1 MSYVSLYL
9 VSNHLVSCH
18 CVVLL
23 ALESSCNS
31 APHWCTHP
39 KNVLLAEVER
49 LFCPHF
55 SSVAPIHEI
64 DVTLFLSVYTHTR
77 SGVKGLPASI
87 KTNVTHS
94 WMRCCCIT
102 IRLSSGKSR
111 FQRTRAGSDFGV
123 FPTAIRGWR
132 NLRQPPPVRA
142 EKHHHCLPVLWRER
156 HLPSGHLHQHSRA
169 EVHQHKH
176 PVHPHQPL
184 QSLKGTVPARP
195 GGRSR
200 DRLHL

>member
-64 DVTLFLSVYTHTR
+64 DVTLFLSVYTHTQR
-77 SGVKGLPASI
+77 GQRVASFN
-87 KTNVTHS
+87 KNKCDSLLDAMLLYNHS
-94 WMRCCCIT
+94 FVLGKIEVSEDPSWFWLW
-102 IRLSSGKSR
+102 RLSHSDTWMEESR
-111 FQRTRAGSDFGV
+111 TTSPSTSWKTPSLSPRSLARATSALG
-123 FPTAIRGWR
+123 T
-132 NLRQPPPVRA
+132 PPPTFTSWGSPTQA
-142 EKHHHCLPVLWRER
+142 SSSPSPTSTESQGHC
-156 HLPSGHLHQHSRA
+156 SR
-169 EVHQHKH
+169 
-176 PVHPHQPL
+176 P
-184 QSLKGTVPARP
+184 TR
-195 GGRSR
+195 R
-200 DRLHL
+200 